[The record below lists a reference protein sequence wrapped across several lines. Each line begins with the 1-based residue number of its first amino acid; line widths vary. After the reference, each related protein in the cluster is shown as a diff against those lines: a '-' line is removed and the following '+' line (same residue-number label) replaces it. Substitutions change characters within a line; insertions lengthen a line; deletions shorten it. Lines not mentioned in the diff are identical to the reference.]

1 MRLAN
6 PSALSDLPVLRK
18 KFRLSLYYLPL
29 EQQLSILESLI
40 SQAES
45 ALAKRPLGRLTVQQA
60 HGNPQYIYRPSPNT
74 RQYIR
79 KTNLLFVQSLAQKEY
94 EESFLRA
101 AERQRK
107 ELLKAEPR
115 SASFMY
121 HALAAPY
128 EKLSPERK
136 NLVTPYVLPDAEYLQ
151 AFLNTPYE
159 HKGFDKDFP
168 VIETEN
174 GERVRSKSEK
184 IIADRLRA
192 LGIPYLY
199 EYPLILSRI
208 GKVHPDFTLLD
219 IRERILVLLEHF
231 GQMLDPGYVAWNMDK
246 VESYIAAGF
255 IPGNTFLF
263 TFEGGS
269 HVLNVSCL
277 DKQLKER
284 FF

>member
-1 MRLAN
+1 MSR
-6 PSALSDLPVLRK
+6 
-18 KFRLSLYYLPL
+18 YYLPL

-60 HGNPQYIYRPSPNT
+60 HGNPQYIYRPSPDS

-79 KTNLLFVQSLAQKEY
+79 KANLSFIQALAQKEY

-101 AERQRK
+101 AVRQRK
-107 ELLKAEPR
+107 ELLKAQPR

-136 NLVTPYVLPDAEYLQ
+136 SLITPYVLPDDEFIQ

-159 HKGFDKDFP
+159 HKKFDDRAP
-168 VIETEN
+168 LILTEN

-184 IIADRLRA
+184 IIADKLKA

-199 EYPLILSRI
+199 EYPLKLSRL
-208 GKVHPDFTLLD
+208 GWVHPDFTMLE
-219 IRERILVLLEHF
+219 IRERILVILEHF
-231 GQMLDPGYVAWNMDK
+231 GKMLDPDYVSWNMRK
-246 VESYIAAGF
+246 MENYIEDGY
-255 IPGNTFLF
+255 IPGDTLLS
-263 TFEGGS
+263 TFEGGP
-269 HVLNVSCL
+269 HVLSVSCL
-277 DKQLKER
+277 DKLLTWR